1 MPTADDYRTAFNL
14 ERRNVYPC
22 VDAFEQASGYAL
34 DREKLEAAA
43 RVLACPVKKNP
54 PCWQHGRILY
64 AATRIRLHGI
74 AHHPKQTLDMEA
86 PAPAVIHGLDRGVNI
101 LEVGSAKGFGAL
113 CLFWAMQDS
122 NHRGLVTSVDV
133 IDPKGRIKRNTVAE
147 IDGYGLRTLR
157 ETLAHWPESSLIDF
171 QQSTGVDWL
180 NAHAE
185 RIHVAFIDGKHSG
198 PVVSQEGWLISH
210 RQEAGDIALFDD
222 VHLAPVERA
231 VNELR
236 SVYDFERFDLLPQRA
251 LMLGV
256 RK

>member
-1 MPTADDYRTAFNL
+1 MPTADDYRTAFVL
-14 ERRNVYPC
+14 ESRSAYPC

-54 PCWQHGRILY
+54 PCWAHGRILY
-64 AATRIRLHGI
+64 AATRIRLHGMVV
-74 AHHPKQTLDMEA
+74 PENM
-86 PAPAVIHGLDRGVNI
+86 
-101 LEVGSAKGFGAL
+101 LEIGTAKGFGAL
-113 CLFWAMQDS
+113 CMLWAMIDS
-122 NHRGLVTSVDV
+122 RRQFGHIVSVDV
-133 IDPKGRIKRNTVAE
+133 IDPDDRIKRNTVAE
-147 IDGYGLRTLR
+147 LDGLKTLR
-157 ETLAHWPESSLIDF
+157 ETLESWPESKTINF
-171 QQSTGVDWL
+171 QQSTGVDYL
-180 NAHAE
+180 NAHPE

-210 RQEAGDIALFDD
+210 RQESGDIALFDD
-222 VHLAPVERA
+222 VHLTPVDRA

-236 SVYDFERFDLLPQRA
+236 SVYDFQRFDLLPQRA

>member
-1 MPTADDYRTAFNL
+1 MPTADDYRTAFVL
-14 ERRNVYPC
+14 ESRSVYPC

-34 DREKLEAAA
+34 ERSKLEAAA

-74 AHHPKQTLDMEA
+74 AGP
-86 PAPAVIHGLDRGVNI
+86 VNI
-101 LEVGSAKGFGAL
+101 LEIGTAKGFGAL
-113 CLFWAMQDS
+113 CLLWAMQDA
-122 NHRGLVTSVDV
+122 NHQGNVTSVDV
-133 IDPKGRIKRNTVAE
+133 IDPNERITRNTVAE
-147 IDGYGLRTLR
+147 LDGPLTLG
-157 ETLAHWPESSLIDF
+157 ETISKAMRSIAVHSGSIDF
-171 QQSTGVDWL
+171 LHSTGVDYL
-180 NAHAE
+180 NAHPD
-185 RIHVAFIDGKHSG
+185 RLHVAFIDGKHSG

-210 RQEAGDIALFDD
+210 RQEAGDVALFDD